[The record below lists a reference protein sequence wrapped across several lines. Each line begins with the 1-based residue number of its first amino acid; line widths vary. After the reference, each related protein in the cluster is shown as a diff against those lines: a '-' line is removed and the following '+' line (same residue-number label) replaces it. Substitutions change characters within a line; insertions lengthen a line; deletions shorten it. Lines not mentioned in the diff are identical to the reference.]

1 MTPVSPKIRILIAD
15 DHPIVRRG
23 LALYLAQQD
32 GIELSAEAD
41 DAESALQLTE
51 QHRPDVLLL
60 DLLMPGHGLEALRK
74 LRARKNPVRVIVLTS
89 AEERLPV
96 SAALRAGAD
105 SYLLKDSAPE
115 YVLDAIRR
123 TAAGESVFH
132 PRIMPF
138 VASGLT
144 DIAGADMLSQR
155 EREVLMM
162 IAEGTANQAI
172 ADRLGIGIKTVKTH
186 VSNVLAKLS
195 VEDRTQAAVFAWREG
210 LQKT

>member
-1 MTPVSPKIRILIAD
+1 MTVRILIAD

-23 LALYLAQQD
+23 LALYLAQQP
-32 GIELSAEAD
+32 GITLVGEAD
-41 DAESALQLTE
+41 TADAALAALETQ
-51 QHRPDVLLL
+51 QPDVLLL
-60 DLLMPGHGLEALRK
+60 DLLMPGHGIEVLRQA
-74 LRARKNPVRVIVLTS
+74 RARGWPVRVLVLTS
-89 AEERLPV
+89 AEERAPV

-115 YVLDAIRR
+115 DVRDAIFR

-138 VASGLT
+138 VASGFSE
-144 DIAGADMLSQR
+144 ISGAEQLSQR

-162 IAEGTANQAI
+162 IADGTSNQRI
-172 ADRLGIGIKTVKTH
+172 ADQLGIGIKTVKTH
-186 VSNVLAKLS
+186 VSNVLAKLG

>member
-1 MTPVSPKIRILIAD
+1 MTIKILIAD

-23 LALYLAQQD
+23 LAMYLAQQS
-32 GIELSAEAD
+32 GIKLLAEAEN
-41 DAESALQLTE
+41 AETAVSLTE
-51 QHRPDVLLL
+51 QHQPDVLLL
-60 DLLMPGHGLEALRK
+60 DLLMPGHGLEALRQI
-74 LRARKNPVRVIVLTS
+74 RARKLPVRVLVLTS
-89 AEERLPV
+89 AEERAPV

-115 YVLDAIRR
+115 FVLDAIRR

-132 PRIMPF
+132 PRVMPL

-144 DIAGADMLSQR
+144 DTVGAEHLSQR
-155 EREVLMM
+155 EHEVLMM
-162 IAEGTANQAI
+162 IAEGTSNQLI

-186 VSNVLAKLS
+186 VSNVLAKLG